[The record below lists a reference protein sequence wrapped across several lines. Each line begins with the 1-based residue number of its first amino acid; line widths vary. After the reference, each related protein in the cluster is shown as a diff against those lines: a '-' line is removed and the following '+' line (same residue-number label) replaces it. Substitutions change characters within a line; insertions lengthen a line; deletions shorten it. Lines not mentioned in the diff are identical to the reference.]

1 MSRFVGLIGKARV
14 GKDTVAEHLVEQYGL
29 MQYAFADPLKD
40 MLEAVFGD
48 KFRGGDREQV
58 IDWLGKSPR
67 QLMQTLGT
75 EWGRDCVHPD
85 LWVLFAE
92 QEWLKVQARKAP
104 GLVISDV
111 RFKNEAEWIHQAGGL
126 LIEISRP
133 GAEEISAHV
142 SEAGFAQFSHLP
154 RELINNDGSLDDL
167 FEQVDDLVMEFL
179 RGR

>member
-1 MSRFVGLIGKARV
+1 MSRLIGLVGKARV
-14 GKDTVAEHLVEQYGL
+14 GKDTVAGHILDNYGL

-92 QEWLKVQARKAP
+92 QEWLKAQARKAP

-111 RFKNEAEWIHQAGGL
+111 RFDNEAAWIHGAGGL
-126 LIEISRP
+126 LLEIVRP
-133 GAEEISAHV
+133 
-142 SEAGFAQFSHLP
+142 EAGQVADHLSERALTLEVP
-154 RELINNDGSLDDL
+154 RTVIINDGTLDEL
-167 FEQVDDLVMEFL
+167 FEQVDEVVMEFV
-179 RGR
+179 RGH

>member
-1 MSRFVGLIGKARV
+1 MSKLIGLVGKARV
-14 GKDTVAEHLVEQYGL
+14 GKDTVAGHILDNYGL

-92 QEWLKVQARKAP
+92 QEWLKAQARKAP

-126 LIEISRP
+126 LIEITRP
-133 GAEEISAHV
+133 EAGEVSAHR
-142 SEAGFAQFSHLP
+142 SEAGFAAFGMQ
-154 RELINNDGSLDDL
+154 RELIINYGTMDDL

-179 RGR
+179 RGH